1 MRFSSTLLVALAAT
15 ATTSSAFRTT
25 VRQQRKQPRNDL
37 AHLQRRSPQ
46 GNQQT
51 IEPGD
56 GSNTFDITSAR
67 DLLYLADINVGGVDY
82 PVQLDTGSSDLFVVG
97 ATYPIPG
104 TQGTNLNLNLSYA
117 IGWASGH
124 IAFAPVD
131 FVNITVASQALLD
144 AQDAANPALELGASG
159 IVGLG
164 FNKLSNIDN
173 ELNKTGSSNG
183 RSLLYNL
190 FAHNPEEPN
199 FIAFALHRASQNDSE
214 VEGSFAIGELEP
226 EYMAITGN
234 APIPTWPRH
243 DPYRWNVLLDALIV
257 NDTITPG
264 TTTKTG
270 APSNKAVVLLDTGA
284 SHTYAPPS
292 VVEALYRDLPGATF
306 DDESNVWMLPCDTEI
321 NAALQIGGQVFPMH
335 PLDLLIPRTSN
346 NNKDCMGTFIP
357 QIIDWEFDWL
367 IGDNFLRAVYSIYDF
382 GDYNAEQK
390 MGDPYVKLL
399 SLVDPDQASIEFHNQ
414 RGGTPRTGITFQ
426 GLDGASVAPSFSIS
440 TDISES
446 LEMISRFI
454 PAMLAVVAFNALVI
468 VVGTIVW
475 LVSFI
480 RKRRRRAIARTP
492 RARGGVS
499 RPGSTRPHSYIAGMA
514 DVEIHSPSAP
524 HTYEPVS
531 MALTEDTFVP
541 PSPAFM
547 HGSSK
552 LQPGDRPKSAV
563 Y

>member
-1 MRFSSTLLVALAAT
+1 MKFRSTLLVALAAT
-15 ATTSSAFRTT
+15 ATTSSAYRTT
-25 VRQQRKQPRNDL
+25 IRQQHKHARNDL
-37 AHLQRRSPQ
+37 SHLQRRSPQ
-46 GNQQT
+46 GDQQT

-56 GSNTFDITSAR
+56 GSNTFDIQSAR

-104 TQGTNLNLNLSYA
+104 SQGTNLNLNLSYA

-131 FVNITVASQALLD
+131 FVNITIPSQALLD
-144 AQDAANPALELGASG
+144 AQDAQNPALELGASG

-173 ELNKTGSSNG
+173 ELNKTGSANG
-183 RSLLYNL
+183 RSLLYNM
-190 FAHNPEEPN
+190 FAHNPQEPN
-199 FIAFALHRASQNDSE
+199 FIAFALHRATQNDSE
-214 VEGSFAIGELEP
+214 IEGSFAIGEFEP

-234 APIPTWPRH
+234 PSIPTWPRH

-257 NDTITPG
+257 NDTIIPG
-264 TTTKTG
+264 TTTKPG
-270 APSNKAVVLLDTGA
+270 APNNKAVVLLDTGA
-284 SHTYAPPS
+284 SHTYAPPA
-292 VVEALYRDLPGATF
+292 VVEALYKDQPNATF
-306 DDESNVWMLPCDTEI
+306 DEEANVWMLPCNTEI

-335 PLDLLIPRTSN
+335 PLDLLIPRVST
-346 NNKDCMGTFIP
+346 NNKECMGTFIP

-382 GDYNAEQK
+382 GDFNEEGK

-399 SLVDPDQASIEFHNQ
+399 SLVDPDEASIEFHNQ
-414 RGGTPRTGITFQ
+414 RGGEPRTGITFQ
-426 GLDGASVAPSFSIS
+426 GLDGASVAPSFNIS

-468 VVGTIVW
+468 VVGSIVW
-475 LVSFI
+475 LVIFI

-492 RARGGVS
+492 PSAC
-499 RPGSTRPHSYIAGMA
+499 TRPHSYIAGMA
-514 DVEIHSPSAP
+514 DVEVHSPPPAHS
-524 HTYEPVS
+524 YEPVS

-547 HGSSK
+547 HGSNK